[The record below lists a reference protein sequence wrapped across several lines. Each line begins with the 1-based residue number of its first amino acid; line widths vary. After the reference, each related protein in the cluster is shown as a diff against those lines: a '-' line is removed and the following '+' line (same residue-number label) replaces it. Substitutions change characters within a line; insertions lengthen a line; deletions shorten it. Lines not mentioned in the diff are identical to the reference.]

1 MSTWSG
7 EHLGTM
13 AAWMTCG
20 LCLMLLWM
28 SFLSTL
34 ANRGKQSPVLGAKSQ
49 NRASTDR
56 ALHLHGFPQN
66 ARSPEETGG
75 ALLQRGSSFSNIL
88 QGLESALETRSET
101 EENQV
106 GTWQHRQK
114 DRQAAPSVKKH
125 CCGSDRKAG
134 YLASVTSLM
143 K

>member
-7 EHLGTM
+7 ERSGTM

-20 LCLMLLWM
+20 PCLMSLWM

-66 ARSPEETGG
+66 AV
-75 ALLQRGSSFSNIL
+75 LLRRLMGLSFKE
-88 QGLESALETRSET
+88 GLLKHTTRS
-101 EENQV
+101 
-106 GTWQHRQK
+106 
-114 DRQAAPSVKKH
+114 
-125 CCGSDRKAG
+125 
-134 YLASVTSLM
+134 
-143 K
+143 